1 MIANKKIL
9 LVCKETFSYPMFF
22 LGKELEKNNEVHY
35 FFIHNSEVINKDSFN
50 TNTYFYFKKNINNN
64 FIHDVNDLNI
74 KFLANKKNI
83 KIDLSRL
90 KEIENKYTNFSN
102 LNTQLLSSQLT
113 STTYHDRFFFPPP
126 NYNESI
132 YWLIL
137 NYDKCENLLDTIKPN
152 CIFDLDTGDLP
163 RTIINEIANY
173 KNIMYVNLD
182 HSRYKSYLLPLFS
195 LGRNV
200 DEYFIN
206 TFNNIKTKNET
217 VLNDY
222 FHEIDEYRS
231 QQKIMPKI
239 YDGQI
244 TSKYDYSFSETI
256 KFIFL
261 KIYGFFRDRIK
272 SYLYDKIKIPLDTPL
287 YSNPYKRIFFSIVKP
302 LRSYFLYSKFNKYF
316 ELPEDEKYI
325 YMPLHQIPESSTY
338 ISAPMYVNEISLI
351 ETISKLLPI
360 SWKLYVKE
368 HQSMIGKR
376 NLEFYKKIKTLHNVK
391 IVQSNLYKDPKPWI
405 EKSIGVITITGTTAF
420 EASML
425 NKPAIVFGEAFYNVI
440 SGIKIANNFKNLENL
455 FKLIENNN
463 WQNDNKID
471 CAKYIK
477 TVKEVG
483 VDLNLRLLMDLSF
496 KKITSKILSKDEE
509 MNFDEN
515 IKKLIKFYEKSFELY
530 KINKKTGT

>member
-1 MIANKKIL
+1 
-9 LVCKETFSYPMFF
+9 
-22 LGKELEKNNEVHY
+22 
-35 FFIHNSEVINKDSFN
+35 
-50 TNTYFYFKKNINNN
+50 
-64 FIHDVNDLNI
+64 
-74 KFLANKKNI
+74 
-83 KIDLSRL
+83 
-90 KEIENKYTNFSN
+90 
-102 LNTQLLSSQLT
+102 
-113 STTYHDRFFFPPP
+113 
-126 NYNESI
+126 
-132 YWLIL
+132 
-137 NYDKCENLLDTIKPN
+137 
-152 CIFDLDTGDLP
+152 
-163 RTIINEIANY
+163 
-173 KNIMYVNLD
+173 
-182 HSRYKSYLLPLFS
+182 
-195 LGRNV
+195 
-200 DEYFIN
+200 
-206 TFNNIKTKNET
+206 
-217 VLNDY
+217 
-222 FHEIDEYRS
+222 
-231 QQKIMPKI
+231 
-239 YDGQI
+239 
-244 TSKYDYSFSETI
+244 
-256 KFIFL
+256 
-261 KIYGFFRDRIK
+261 
-272 SYLYDKIKIPLDTPL
+272 
-287 YSNPYKRIFFSIVKP
+287 
-302 LRSYFLYSKFNKYF
+302 
-316 ELPEDEKYI
+316 
-325 YMPLHQIPESSTY
+325 MPLHQIPESSTY